1 MRAHITVK
9 GIKYRVVQSLYTFEE
24 GQSNSYEHEVSPC
37 NGCVFESVQ
46 SCRTR
51 FRSGGRLKCV
61 DGDEDA
67 MSDAHRTDYILI
79 HNTREALA
87 EYVSMRL
94 DK

>member
-1 MRAHITVK
+1 MRTHITIK
-9 GIKYRVVQSLYTFEE
+9 GVKYRVVKAIHTFEE
-24 GQSNSYEHEVSPC
+24 GQTSGDHEVSPC
-37 NGCVFESVQ
+37 NGCVFEEVQ

-67 MSDAHRTDYILI
+67 MSDEHRTDYILI
-79 HNTREALA
+79 HNTPEALA
-87 EYVSMRL
+87 EYVARRM